1 MDYLTYWGLTR
12 RPFAQDDQDFFF
24 AGSAQREVMA
34 GLGYFV
40 AGTWNSAF
48 LVAPQRSGAT
58 WLLRQLKQTSGFGDC
73 AAEVILTSG
82 VANATDGAQ
91 AAQTLAEAMGT
102 TLTENLWTGEDRE
115 TDPVNRISRSIQ
127 ASSQKG
133 IRTVWLIDDCA
144 ASTATL
150 ARDLVM
156 ADGDLSVVM
165 GTTPENLSRM
175 TSAFGRCCMQIEL
188 DALDVAETFRY
199 IASGLRHA
207 EFRINPNVSTSKP
220 DEPVFTDTAIVR
232 MHEISHGRLAALAA
246 VAEASLQLGAAY
258 QVSTI
263 TPSVVETIIATSAH
277 ADYAPAASAK
287 AA

>member
-12 RPFAQDDQDFFF
+12 RPFAQDDHEFYF
-24 AGSAQREVMA
+24 AGGSQREVMA

-58 WLLRQLKQTSGFGDC
+58 WLLRQLKQTCGFGDC
-73 AAEVILTSG
+73 AAEVVLTSG
-82 VANATDGAQ
+82 ANATDCTQ
-91 AAQTLAEAMGT
+91 AAQSLADAMGT
-102 TLTENLWTGEDRE
+102 ALADAPGADNNCE
-115 TDPVNRISRSIQ
+115 TDAIDRISRSVQ

-133 IRTVWLIDDCA
+133 IRTVWLIDDCTA
-144 ASTATL
+144 ATATL

-165 GTTPENLSRM
+165 GTTRQNLRRM

-199 IASGLRHA
+199 IAAGLRHA
-207 EFRINPNVSTSKP
+207 DFRSNPHASAVKP

-246 VAEASLQLGAAY
+246 VAEASLQLGAAH
-258 QVSTI
+258 QVSVI
-263 TPSVVETIIATSAH
+263 TPGVVETIMATTPQSNDAPSA
-277 ADYAPAASAK
+277 AEK